1 MLYYPRLYSSACLLL
16 LKVNCYFTLVNRVFF
31 TAIAANKGL
40 TLMFIDNRETLLCP
54 STCPCPNNC
63 EYQRKKDPS
72 KYKMT
77 ALTRYALNTSF

>member
-1 MLYYPRLYSSACLLL
+1 
-16 LKVNCYFTLVNRVFF
+16 
-31 TAIAANKGL
+31 
-40 TLMFIDNRETLLCP
+40 MFIDNRETLLCP